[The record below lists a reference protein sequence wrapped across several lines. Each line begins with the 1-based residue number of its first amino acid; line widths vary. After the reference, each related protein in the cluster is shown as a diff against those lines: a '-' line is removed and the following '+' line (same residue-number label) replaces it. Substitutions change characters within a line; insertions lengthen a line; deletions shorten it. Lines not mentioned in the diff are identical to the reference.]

1 MAEPKK
7 TDWLDKLKIQII
19 DARDRD
25 NFDDLIKC
33 YQNDLLR
40 AGFVMAWLMLVESLK
55 RKVVD
60 LSAKGVRV
68 AVEKE
73 AEIQA
78 IESAMK
84 SNDAIIIDAALSCD
98 LITTEEKGVL
108 DLLWGKRC
116 ILSHPYMPQVKESD
130 FRYMVENLVSI
141 SLAKSIM
148 WSQSMAA

>member
-7 TDWLDKLKIQII
+7 TDWLDNLKIQII
-19 DARDRD
+19 DARDKD

-33 YQNDLLR
+33 YQNGLLR

-73 AEIQA
+73 TEIQA
-78 IESAMK
+78 IEAAMK
-84 SNDAIIIDAALSCD
+84 SNDSIIIDAALSCD
-98 LITTEEKGVL
+98 LISTEEKSVL

-116 ILSHPYMPQVKESD
+116 IM
-130 FRYMVENLVSI
+130 
-141 SLAKSIM
+141 
-148 WSQSMAA
+148 SQ